1 MENVFSDERFLAW
14 SRDLSDKFGAQL
26 SVVVKFPTG
35 DYVRHGCDEI
45 GFDILSD
52 ILTNKK
58 KISMD
63 WVKDPKSLKRL
74 KMPLSHMKQPH
85 VLSEAPHVL
94 RHFIGHK
101 TKYGVGDCHFW
112 YHEVD
117 IINLKN
123 SSKFLSKTTFKS
135 GHVKLGDFIDWRN
148 FQTTSFGQKPVQSS
162 FKLNISWTKFCILLV
177 EIGYYIL
184 GLDPETYV
192 SVDSSLA
199 TAVVDN
205 NPDSPNDS
213 INNSEEPM
221 LVICDNNA
229 SDKSKLLLPFLKS
242 IEGNVNVRNGTV
254 VQVIEVI
261 PKSNQDDKFKINISD
276 GEYWV
281 SVILDEE
288 SV

>member
-1 MENVFSDERFLAW
+1 M
-14 SRDLSDKFGAQL
+14 
-26 SVVVKFPTG
+26 
-35 DYVRHGCDEI
+35 
-45 GFDILSD
+45 
-52 ILTNKK
+52 
-58 KISMD
+58 
-63 WVKDPKSLKRL
+63 
-74 KMPLSHMKQPH
+74 
-85 VLSEAPHVL
+85 
-94 RHFIGHK
+94 
-101 TKYGVGDCHFW
+101 
-112 YHEVD
+112 
-117 IINLKN
+117 
-123 SSKFLSKTTFKS
+123 
-135 GHVKLGDFIDWRN
+135 
-148 FQTTSFGQKPVQSS
+148 
-162 FKLNISWTKFCILLV
+162 
-177 EIGYYIL
+177 
-184 GLDPETYV
+184 

-281 SVILDEE
+281 PVILDEE
-288 SV
+288 SI